1 MAAAA
6 TRAPKQW
13 YLGKTET
20 VTTFN
25 AWKDNLL
32 YTLSLD
38 PRFAPFLLADATWA
52 KETTADPNR
61 GFTDEA
67 GHDANPP
74 TGLKKE
80 ERLKHLC
87 LFLGQ
92 IANHATIISRNQIVG
107 QSTSLKDI
115 WSKLREH
122 YGIQASGSKFID
134 LSNVKLLPGER
145 HEDLYQR
152 LLAFFEDNL
161 LTVGDTITHH
171 GAAVTSREEL
181 TPSLENVVVLLW
193 LERIHIALP
202 GIIKQRYG
210 AELRNKTLASLKS
223 EISQS
228 LDSLLGELRN
238 VDEDSS
244 GSRVMRASVSNASN
258 NRSSRNTSTSRFQQ
272 QRSSGRSPPFC
283 CLCHAAKRPSTD
295 HWLSNCRFLPEAD
308 RRRFESN
315 RVRLVEVD
323 EDGNEEPLEPYE
335 EEETAGNNAFIDA
348 PVPAMHRRVITRK
361 SPHLKCFINHYPV
374 LVCLD
379 SGAESSL
386 MSKRFANDVG
396 IPIRR
401 ATQGAVQADAKSPL
415 DIVGEVSNV
424 SLTRGA
430 HVFNLD
436 ALVTDRD
443 FGDIIAGEPFLE
455 KNDVAVRAFK
465 KQIIIRGRDI
475 VPYDNY

>member
-13 YLGKTET
+13 YLGKNET

-38 PRFAPFLLADATWA
+38 SRFAPFLVADATWG
-52 KETTADPNR
+52 KVSSADPNR
-61 GFTDEA
+61 GFTDDA
-67 GHDANPP
+67 GHDATPP
-74 TGLKKE
+74 TGTKKE
-80 ERLKHLC
+80 DKVKHLG

-92 IANHATIISRNQIVG
+92 IANHATIISRTQIVN

-122 YGIQASGSKFID
+122 YGIQSSGSKFID
-134 LSNVKLLPGER
+134 LSAVKLLPGER

-161 LTVGDTITHH
+161 LIVGDTITHH
-171 GAAVTSREEL
+171 GAVVTSSEEL

-193 LERIHIALP
+193 LERIHISLP
-202 GIIKQRYG
+202 GLIKQRYG

-238 VDEDSS
+238 VEDDSS
-244 GSRVMRASVSNASN
+244 SSRVMRMSASN
-258 NRSSRNTSTSRFQQ
+258 NSYRAPRNNSRSQQQQ
-272 QRSSGRSPPFC
+272 QRSSSRGPFC
-283 CLCHAAKRPSTD
+283 CLCHAAGRSNTG

-308 RRRFESN
+308 RRRLEPN

-323 EDGNEEPLEPYE
+323 ENGNEEPLEPYE
-335 EEETAGNNAFIDA
+335 EDETDGNNCFIDEPA
-348 PVPAMHRRVITRK
+348 PAIQRRVTTRK
-361 SPHLKCFINHYPV
+361 SPHLKCFINHLPV

-386 MSKRFANDVG
+386 MSKRFADDAG
-396 IPIRR
+396 IPIKR

-415 DIVGEVSNV
+415 DIVGEVLNV
-424 SLTRGA
+424 LLTRGA
-430 HVFNLD
+430 HVFRLD
-436 ALVTDRD
+436 ALVTERD

-475 VPYDNY
+475 VPYDNHC